1 MCSIKWRATVRT
13 NFVDAGTFCLML
25 YCNETAAGVYAGNGK
40 EECVLQTAL
49 RTGAIDRLA
58 IGLSG
63 LCLVHCVASA
73 VLLTL
78 LASASGLLLHPIFHE
93 AGLTVAILLGLIGL
107 GRGIRQ
113 HGFMLPAAI
122 GGLGLGVMAGA
133 LTLGHGSDESLYSVV
148 GVLIL
153 ALGHDLNRRAV
164 V

>member
-1 MCSIKWRATVRT
+1 
-13 NFVDAGTFCLML
+13 ML
-25 YCNETAAGVYAGNGK
+25 YCNFRDAGVYATTRK
-40 EECVLQTAL
+40 DSQVLQAAL
-49 RTGAIDRLA
+49 RTGAIDRWA

-78 LASASGLLLHPIFHE
+78 LASAGGMLLHPIVHD
-93 AGLTVAILLGLIGL
+93 AGRTLAIPVGMLGL

-113 HGFMLPAAI
+113 HGFMLPASI

-133 LTLGHGSDESLYSVV
+133 LTLGHDGGEFLYSVV

-164 V
+164 I